1 MKINF
6 SLISLLVAGVLAKTP
21 PGFSPS
27 TNANL
32 GVKYGD
38 IKASEG
44 SSVPITDAA
53 ASPSLAIPHSG
64 NSSHFVLLVDLDAP
78 NGTDSNSWSP
88 FLHWAAFIPSSA
100 QDLPGNA
107 SRQSDFAPY
116 YGPAPPQGTGPHR
129 YVVLLFASHDKTF
142 KVPSSFKD
150 FDGSN
155 VTDRVAFDIEKFA
168 LDAKLEL
175 AAANWFTSENQTVA
189 MTNNAAYKGLA
200 GYWALAV
207 VGLVK
212 LPGAAVFSLDLPE
225 RPRVTTIAKGTKSR
239 SGCNECKRR
248 RIKCDEGRPVCAR
261 CMTGSRRCQ
270 FPFSQNHA
278 RLPIPASLAR
288 NASPPDN
295 RILVEPNLN
304 LSIFGDQQQWD
315 LFNQFTIAT
324 AQAGTLPI
332 NTLSHLTPQIAQQE
346 PAVWEICCAIGA
358 AGGAFLNPFSDP
370 VTDEKHYTTSL
381 KYYNHAIRAVSQTTS
396 SKDHSLIA
404 TLSSILFVTYDMLR
418 GDMQTALM
426 HFNFGLRIAEAYFN
440 KRCQKTGLS
449 LASLVLSDFEST
461 VLDML
466 QRLTTYPW
474 EIEPSLTDPTLAT
487 GYRLLIDCDGSNHR
501 YTIQDMPSQFDDLPQ
516 ALRWW
521 DVAQHHILHHV
532 EGRARSP
539 AKGPNSSPEENVW
552 DDPFDILRCW
562 HNSFTPLLQS
572 AKENRQENPSQ
583 YLSACVLKALHLD
596 SITNLHKRHRP
607 IDILPD
613 ARLVYLDI
621 IHTTRDL
628 AQKWEWKSTKSMSM
642 ENAIIRPL
650 VFVLSHCHDKDVRH
664 EVRNVLGNLH
674 QSCHMAGILVAALSQ
689 GEGQWMSE
697 KLKNIERSFGW
708 DLTACGCNSGVVRER
723 IKSCPRR

>member
-1 MKINF
+1 MAPKSPARLACSSCLAQPSPVHTVRLYRKSDVEVTRQ
-6 SLISLLVAGVLAKTP
+6 SLKLYLMARKEDDGQSCPNKT
-21 PGFSPS
+21 
-27 TNANL
+27 T
-32 GVKYGD
+32 
-38 IKASEG
+38 
-44 SSVPITDAA
+44 
-53 ASPSLAIPHSG
+53 
-64 NSSHFVLLVDLDAP
+64 
-78 NGTDSNSWSP
+78 
-88 FLHWAAFIPSSA
+88 
-100 QDLPGNA
+100 A
-107 SRQSDFAPY
+107 SRLR
-116 YGPAPPQGTGPHR
+116 TR
-129 YVVLLFASHDKTF
+129 V
-142 KVPSSFKD
+142 KV
-150 FDGSN
+150 
-155 VTDRVAFDIEKFA
+155 
-168 LDAKLEL
+168 
-175 AAANWFTSENQTVA
+175 
-189 MTNNAAYKGLA
+189 
-200 GYWALAV
+200 
-207 VGLVK
+207 
-212 LPGAAVFSLDLPE
+212 PGAAVFSLDLPE
-225 RPRVTTIAKGTKSR
+225 RPRAITITKGTKSR

-261 CMTGSRRCQ
+261 CMTGRRRCQ
-270 FPFSQNHA
+270 FPFAQNHA
-278 RLPIPASLAR
+278 KLPIPASLAR

-295 RILVEPNLN
+295 RILIEPNSN

-332 NTLSHLTPQIAQQE
+332 NTLSHLTPQIAHQE
-346 PAVWEICCAIGA
+346 PAVREICCAIGA

-370 VTDEKHYTTSL
+370 VTDEKHYTASL

-426 HFNFGLRIAEAYFN
+426 HFKFGLRIAEAYFN
-440 KRCQKTGLS
+440 RRCQKTGLP
-449 LASLVLSDFEST
+449 LAGLVLSAFESS

-474 EIEPSLTDPTLAT
+474 EIEPSLTDPKLAT
-487 GYRLLIDCDGSNHR
+487 GYRLLIECDSSKHR
-501 YTIQDMPSQFDDLPQ
+501 YIVQDMPSWFDDLPQ

-521 DVAQHHILHHV
+521 DVAQHHILHHMK
-532 EGRARSP
+532 GMPRSP
-539 AKGPNSSPEENVW
+539 AKDANSSPQEDVW
-552 DDPFDILRCW
+552 DDPFDILRRW

-572 AKENRQENPSQ
+572 AKESRQENPSQ

-596 SITNLHKRHRP
+596 AITNLHKRHRP

-621 IHTTRDL
+621 IQTTRDL
-628 AQKWEWKSTKSMSM
+628 AQRWKWKSTKSMSM

-723 IKSCPRR
+723 IKSCPSR